1 MNKLLKSNL
10 YKFRSTV
17 SYRFKSSV
25 AESES
30 AILWK
35 NPVSTSNFT
44 GSEFEEG
51 LPVSYEDISRAMY
64 RIRSGVKRTVDYFY
78 IIYYF
83 SLILF
88 FTYYMIFFYHLAL

>member
-10 YKFRSTV
+10 YKFRSSV

-30 AILWK
+30 AILWT
-35 NPVSTSNFT
+35 NPLSTSNFS
-44 GSEFEEG
+44 GAEVEEG

-64 RIRSGVKRTVDYFY
+64 RIRSGVKRTVKDYFNTE
-78 IIYYF
+78 YYF
-83 SLILF
+83 SLLLF
-88 FTYYMIFFYHLAL
+88 